1 MKLKDTS
8 PWKKSYDKPRQCIK
22 KQRQGDFPAKVPFVK
37 AIFFFSRHVQMWQ
50 LDHREGWVLKIWC
63 FQTVMLVKTLERP
76 LDSKEIKPVN
86 LKGNQSWIFIGRTD
100 AEVEALVLWPADEKS
115 QLMEN
120 MLLLGKIECRRRWGG
135 GRWERMRWLDSII
148 NPMDMSLSR
157 LREIVINADHIYDI
171 MSIPVLYY
179 AANNHEDTLCI
190 VAFIF

>member
-22 KQRQGDFPAKVPFVK
+22 KQKQGDFPAKVPFVK

-135 GRWERMRWLDSII
+135 RWERMRWLDSII